1 MLFFVIKRLKNLS
14 AIIKLVQMQVNK
26 NKLNNGNFLSNRANK
41 KQGITDRDVEL
52 FKQENNLKNDREA
65 ISYLINKLAS
75 QEGRS
80 NKA

>member
-1 MLFFVIKRLKNLS
+1 
-14 AIIKLVQMQVNK
+14 MQVNK